1 MTVSSIDFVKN
12 ELAQVILE
20 SIVHDVTSVFRLV
33 TLDLVKH
40 SFREVRNEFLS
51 LHLSWNVILR
61 EIMNMILEIN
71 TKEIKK
77 ITTGKWCSKLENSKK
92 VYFLPRV
99 NSEKKISR
107 RTKFEFFFT

>member
-12 ELAQVILE
+12 ELAQVIIE

-51 LHLSWNVILR
+51 LHLS
-61 EIMNMILEIN
+61 
-71 TKEIKK
+71 
-77 ITTGKWCSKLENSKK
+77 
-92 VYFLPRV
+92 
-99 NSEKKISR
+99 
-107 RTKFEFFFT
+107 